1 MDHVLKSGSGSGVKA
16 VIVYPMNALANSQK
30 EELSKFL
37 DHGPWVER
45 PVTFDAIPARRTLKL
60 ER

>member
-1 MDHVLKSGSGSGVKA
+1 MKA

-45 PVTFDAIPARRTLKL
+45 PVTFDAIPARRISKL